1 MTKPKIPAAKTPA
14 AKILTTKISMV
25 KTPGAKIPMVKIP
38 AAKIPGTKI
47 KKVVLA
53 YSGGLDTS
61 VILKW
66 LQENYGY
73 EVITFTADLG
83 QGEELEPAR
92 EKAKKMGVKQIFIE
106 DLREEFVRDYVFP
119 MFRANTLYEGVYLLG
134 TSIARPLIAKK
145 QIEIA
150 KKLGADAVCH
160 GATGKGNDQV
170 RFELAYYANKPDIK
184 IIAPWREWDL
194 NSRTKLI
201 AYADKHGI
209 PVAKD
214 KRGESPYSVDA
225 NLLHTSSEGKVLEDP
240 SQPAPEYVY
249 QRTVSPEK
257 APDKAT
263 LIEIEFKKGDAV
275 GINGKK
281 MSPAEILTKLNEFGG
296 KNGIGRL
303 DLVENRFVGMKSRG
317 VYETPGGT
325 ILLVAH
331 RAIESITLDR
341 EAAHLKDELM
351 PKYASLIYNGF
362 WFSPEREMLQAL
374 IDKSQENVEGSVTL
388 KLYKG
393 SATVVSRKSIKS
405 LYSEAHVTF
414 EEDSVYD
421 QKDAA
426 GFIKL
431 NALRLRIGA
440 RVKAKSKK

>member
-1 MTKPKIPAAKTPA
+1 MTKT
-14 AKILTTKISMV
+14 
-25 KTPGAKIPMVKIP
+25 KIP
-38 AAKIPGTKI
+38 AAKIPGAKIPAAKI

-66 LQENYGY
+66 LQENYGC

-281 MSPAEILTKLNEFGG
+281 MSPAEILTKLNELGG